1 MSIKRKLFSREFIVK
16 GLKFASIGAL
26 GTVLNLAIL
35 YTLTDHGHIYYL
47 YSELAAIIVVF
58 VFNYVG
64 NILVGNIKIESDGAA
79 RAREPAAHD

>member
-1 MSIKRKLFSREFIVK
+1 MSIRRKLFSRQFIIK

-35 YTLTDHGHIYYL
+35 YTLTDYGHIYYIF
-47 YSELAAIIVVF
+47 SELVAIVIVF

-64 NILVGNIKIESDGAA
+64 NIAVGNIKIESEGATQT
-79 RAREPAAHD
+79 REPAAHD